1 MGKVDHL
8 GTHSGWP
15 EHLLPCRLPCDVDVE
30 QPLGGIAPAMKVA
43 QRHVTTTAQLHIV
56 EPLVVDFL
64 KGDSAGSLDSA
75 QQPEVFVQLRRRVFT
90 AN

>member
-1 MGKVDHL
+1 
-8 GTHSGWP
+8 
-15 EHLLPCRLPCDVDVE
+15 
-30 QPLGGIAPAMKVA
+30 MKVA

-56 EPLVVDFL
+56 APLVVNFL

-75 QQPEVFVQLRRRVFT
+75 QQPEVFVQLHHRFFT